1 MKTQTKYIIDN
12 KGKKKAVILDIK
24 YYEKPLY
31 SLEELSDKKAFLAV
45 EKEESISYS
54 KIENRLKKEKI
65 L

>member
-12 KGKKKAVILDIK
+12 KGRKKEVILDIK
-24 YYEKPLY
+24 YYEKLLY

-45 EKEESISYS
+45 AKEESIPYS
-54 KIENRLKKEKI
+54 KIEARLKKEKI